1 MGILHWNNVA
11 EKRQRKERQNVDDTH
26 RAYQEASLLLLLL
39 MLHCHCSRVQLY
51 YSIFFN
57 LHINDAAII
66 GMKMHEFSIVDGFVE
81 ISECMAEMTKYVVN
95 EPSVGLF
102 LSNIML
108 KMKYPISSKLK
119 KMLLRSLMKQLC
131 TQKIWRTL
139 SRCFNQ

>member
-1 MGILHWNNVA
+1 MSVFLVTLLFLIVEFFPLKLVA

-66 GMKMHEFSIVDGFVE
+66 GR
-81 ISECMAEMTKYVVN
+81 CM
-95 EPSVGLF
+95 
-102 LSNIML
+102 
-108 KMKYPISSKLK
+108 SSP
-119 KMLLRSLMKQLC
+119 LLMVL
-131 TQKIWRTL
+131 WR
-139 SRCFNQ
+139 